1 MASAIAGIVAGLV
14 NSGSGSGGG
23 GGQGSGVI
31 TPYSPTG
38 LGSADTSWQTL
49 LSGLMGETTG
59 AYGGGTGATVPL
71 IDQAMQNMYANI
83 YGPNNTPSAG
93 LLAEQAAANAAG
105 TDYGLLANQ
114 SNNMA
119 NIMQQQAGRDYT
131 NAGAMTAAGNQV
143 WNTASD
149 PNQAIY
155 NNLLNQTNQ
164 QANSASSLRGIGM
177 SPEAAGL
184 QNQADQS
191 LNLGWQQ
198 QQLQNQIAGLGAMG
212 SAYNQAGQQGIAG
225 QQGLIQAQEMN
236 ALMPQLE
243 LQSATTPYNMSS
255 QIAQSPITMANT
267 IASANAQDVQN
278 PLQSLMGMIIPYMN
292 YGAGAQQS
300 TFDAGQTNLGNFSG
314 LGALG
319 GGSLA
324 KYFSTLP
331 NPFSGTTSDGGS
343 PWTPGVGAYVPYD
356 PSGNYG

>member
-1 MASAIAGIVAGLV
+1 MSWIGAILGPIIGNIVGG
-14 NSGSGSGGG
+14 NTPQGNPSGGTF
-23 GGQGSGVI
+23 

-38 LGSADTSWQTL
+38 LSGADTNWQTL
-49 LSGLMGETTG
+49 MSGLMGETTG

-71 IDQAMQNMYANI
+71 IDQAMQNMYSNI

-93 LLAEQAAANAAG
+93 LQAEQAAANAAG

-198 QQLQNQIAGLGAMG
+198 QQLQNQLSGLQGMT
-212 SAYNQAGQQGIAG
+212 SAYNQAGSQGTAG

-255 QIAQSPITMANT
+255 QIAQSPLTMANT
-267 IASANAQDVQN
+267 ISSANYNDVQG
-278 PLQSLMGMIIPYMN
+278 PLQSLMGQIIPYMN
-292 YGAGAQQS
+292 YGAGAQQGA
-300 TFDAGQTNLGNFSG
+300 FNAGQTNLGNFAG

-319 GGSLA
+319 GNSLA
-324 KYFSTLP
+324 NYFSNFN
-331 NPFSGTTSDGGS
+331 NPFSSGGNSGINYPITQQTPASASEVAGT
-343 PWTPGVGAYVPYD
+343 YM
-356 PSGNYG
+356 